1 MNYVKMNKA
10 GNYRG
15 KKYIIGTILCV
26 GVDLANRII
35 SNGQG
40 SKSTKE
46 AFETQDVKEVKET
59 DELKAVDYKSLNRE
73 PLEEFAVAIGIEK
86 DAAKGANKKEDLI
99 VLIESK
105 LKEEE

>member
-46 AFETQDVKEVKET
+46 AFETQDVKEV
-59 DELKAVDYKSLNRE
+59 DYKSLNRE
-73 PLEEFAVAIGIEK
+73 PLEESAVAIGIEK
-86 DAAKGANKKEDLI
+86 DAVKDAKKKDDLI
-99 VLIESK
+99 LLIESK